1 MKKVIA
7 VLAGLAATFV
17 VVTIGTIATV
27 NFFGDIDQF
36 SPDISGAKE
45 MVRSLSTVGLVFVI
59 LTHALGSLVGGVTLG
74 FIMKKETMNMGLTLG
89 AIMTILGLVNMT
101 VIPTY
106 PDWFY
111 LDFVVFIPFSM
122 IGANLTSKL

>member
-1 MKKVIA
+1 MKKIIA
-7 VLAGLAATFV
+7 VLVGLLATFIV
-17 VVTIGTIATV
+17 VSIGTIASV
-27 NFFGDIDQF
+27 NFFGNIELF
-36 SPDISGAKE
+36 SPDVSGAKE
-45 MVRSLSTVGLVFVI
+45 MVRSLSTVGLIMVI
-59 LTHALGSLVGGVTLG
+59 VSHALGSLVGGATLG
-74 FIMKKETMNMGLTLG
+74 MIMKQETMNMGLTLG
-89 AIMTILGLVNMT
+89 AVMTILGLVNMT

>member
-1 MKKVIA
+1 MQKIIA
-7 VLAGLAATFV
+7 VLVGLLATFIV
-17 VVTIGTIATV
+17 VSIGTIASV
-27 NFFGDIDQF
+27 NFFGNIELF
-36 SPDISGAKE
+36 SPDVSGAKE
-45 MVRSLSTVGLVFVI
+45 MVRSLSTVGLIMVI
-59 LTHALGSLVGGVTLG
+59 VSHALGSLVGGVTLG
-74 FIMKKETMNMGLTLG
+74 FIMKEETMNMGLTLG

>member
-1 MKKVIA
+1 MQKIIA
-7 VLAGLAATFV
+7 VLVGLLATFIV
-17 VVTIGTIATV
+17 VSIGTIASV
-27 NFFGDIDQF
+27 NFFGNIELF
-36 SPDISGAKE
+36 SPDVSGAKE
-45 MVRSLSTVGLVFVI
+45 MVRSLSTVGLIMVI
-59 LTHALGSLVGGVTLG
+59 VSHALGSLVGGATLG
-74 FIMKKETMNMGLTLG
+74 VIMKQETMNMGLTLG
-89 AIMTILGLVNMT
+89 AVMTILGLVNMT